1 MDPPQAGGQRCG
13 VLLGLSLPAVPGHA
27 APFGLQSLRFAVQ
40 HPAQSSL
47 FLLDVRLGHRNGDGE
62 QAECRCGQ
70 ERRVVLQRPDG
81 LGECHAR
88 FPSVPIL
95 FCETRALAQEWTYR
109 FLAASLQE
117 AIEESGGQDRVADL
131 ATAKPPSMADVR
143 AWAVAAGYAVAPR
156 GRIAAE
162 VIAAHE
168 RRNQ

>member
-1 MDPPQAGGQRCG
+1 M
-13 VLLGLSLPAVPGHA
+13 
-27 APFGLQSLRFAVQ
+27 
-40 HPAQSSL
+40 
-47 FLLDVRLGHRNGDGE
+47 
-62 QAECRCGQ
+62 
-70 ERRVVLQRPDG
+70 
-81 LGECHAR
+81 
-88 FPSVPIL
+88 
-95 FCETRALAQEWTYR
+95 AQEWTYR